1 MLSNY
6 RIFET
11 NEFLKNLEKLTL
23 HDALFIKKKLQSY
36 VYPQIKKE
44 PCFGKNIKKL
54 RDYVPDTWRY
64 RIGRFRI
71 FYIVDHKEKIIYIL
85 TVDLRK
91 DAYR

>member
-1 MLSNY
+1 MSNY

-11 NEFLKNLEKLTL
+11 DEFTKSLMKLSKKNVS
-23 HDALFIKKKLQSY
+23 FIRKKSASY

-54 RDYVPDTWRY
+54 RDYDPDTWRY
-64 RIGRFRI
+64 RLGKFRL
-71 FYIVDHKEKIIYIL
+71 FYTVDYEKRIIYVL
-85 TVDLRK
+85 TIDFRK

>member
-1 MLSNY
+1 MSDY

-11 NEFLKNLEKLTL
+11 DEFTKTLKKLSKINISFVQKKLTG
-23 HDALFIKKKLQSY
+23 Y

-54 RDYVPDTWRY
+54 KDYDPDTWRY
-64 RIGRFRI
+64 RLGKFRL
-71 FYIVDHKEKIIYIL
+71 FYTVDHEDKIIYIL
-85 TVDLRK
+85 TIDFRK

>member
-1 MLSNY
+1 MSDY

-11 NEFLKNLEKLTL
+11 DEFTKVL
-23 HDALFIKKKLQSY
+23 KKLSKTNIDFIQKKLVGY

-54 RDYVPDTWRY
+54 RDYDPGTWRY
-64 RIGRFRI
+64 RLGKFRL
-71 FYIVDHKEKIIYIL
+71 FYSVDHEEKIIYIL
-85 TVDLRK
+85 TIDFRK

>member
-1 MLSNY
+1 MSNY

-11 NEFLKNLEKLTL
+11 EEFAKALEKLTKTNIS
-23 HDALFIKKKLQSY
+23 FIQKKLAGY

-54 RDYVPDTWRY
+54 RDYNPDTWRY
-64 RIGRFRI
+64 RLGKFRL
-71 FYIVDHKEKIIYIL
+71 FYTVDHEEKIIYIL
-85 TVDLRK
+85 TVDFRK